1 MKGSINLVLAAV
13 AFVPILASA
22 QNGPGPCHPYP
33 GAAAVDC
40 LQLIG
45 NNLNVETKTPCG
57 SDGRSTISLNNCAI
71 TTACGQGVTE
81 IASDDS
87 VRRALTAIGK
97 CALNDHGSISGYY
110 IADDGSKTCYLYPGQ
125 CVLCIAF
132 L

>member
-40 LQLIG
+40 LELIG
-45 NNLNVETKTPCG
+45 NNLNNDNGITCD
-57 SDGRSTISLNNCAI
+57 SNGRAILTLRNCSIVA
-71 TTACGQGVTE
+71 TCKPGVQVDPDT
-81 IASDDS
+81 S
-87 VRRALTAIGK
+87 VRRALTTIGT

-110 IADDGSKTCYLYPGQ
+110 IAADGSKTCYLYPGQ

-132 L
+132 LG